1 MSCCEGKCWKILL
14 CVVFLGLCLGGQD
27 NIFAEEQCA
36 PCPTEDADKKVG
48 DWERLLSFGYDKT
61 SGNSDTSML
70 AIEGMIEREKKD
82 NIWRFVA
89 KEHYGETDDEKNID
103 YSKAVAEYKRLL
115 SERLY
120 AGMGVSA
127 SRDDIADVDY
137 RVSPNPV
144 VGYFLL
150 KNERTRWN
158 LELGPSYIFEEVGG
172 IKDDYRAPRLGE
184 RFELQITDNAKL
196 FQSVELTLSAE
207 DSGNYLVEAEAGI
220 EAAIT
225 TLLSLIASVKDTY
238 DNQPALDK
246 ERNDMAILTSLG
258 VRF

>member
-1 MSCCEGKCWKILL
+1 MRSWKVWMW
-14 CVVFLGLCLGGQD
+14 VVFLGLCFGVQD
-27 NIFAEEQCA
+27 RVFAEEQCA
-36 PCPTEDADKKVG
+36 PCPTEDTEKKIG
-48 DWERLLSFGYDKT
+48 DWDRLLSFGYDKT

-70 AIEGMIEREKKD
+70 AIKGVITREKED
-82 NIWRFVA
+82 NIWRFA
-89 KEHYGETDDEKNID
+89 AEERYGETDDEKKID

-115 SERLY
+115 SDRLY
-120 AGMGVSA
+120 AGMGISA

-144 VGYFLL
+144 LGYFLL
-150 KNERTRWN
+150 KNERTRLN
-158 LELGPSYIFEEVGG
+158 LEVGPSYLFEKVGG
-172 IKDDYRAPRLGE
+172 IKDDYLAPRVGE

-196 FQSVELTLSAE
+196 FQAVELTFSAE
-207 DSGNYLVEAEAGI
+207 DSENYLVEAEAGI

-246 ERNDMAILTSLG
+246 ERNDIAILTSLG